1 MRGRLPPMWAL
12 LVLFLLFAGA
22 STVAALPVES
32 EWEFM
37 TDLHMMPSCQ
47 SAALSVKTLS
57 TSTDLPGSSEIEVLS
72 ALYCVIAGD

>member
-22 STVAALPVES
+22 STVAALPAES
-32 EWEFM
+32 EWDFK
-37 TDLHMMPSCQ
+37 TDLQMMPSCQ
-47 SAALSVKTLS
+47 SESLSAKTLS
-57 TSTDLPGSSEIEVLS
+57 TSTDMPSFSEIEVLS

>member
-1 MRGRLPPMWAL
+1 MWAL

-22 STVAALPVES
+22 STVAAVPVES

-37 TDLHMMPSCQ
+37 TDLTMMPSCQ
-47 SAALSVKTLS
+47 SEALSAKTLS
-57 TSTDLPGSSEIEVLS
+57 TSTDIPSSSEIEVFS